1 MDCEKCG
8 AELTE
13 GAETCSDCGEPLTVE
28 TEASATPKKRTRTKP
43 ATDATPAD
51 DMGDV
56 GVDAGTP
63 DEPMPGEAPSG
74 GGKRIAMIA
83 VVVLLVVAA
92 AIAGVLVVRSRVT
105 AAASP
110 EAAAKAMLTAYAAYD
125 ATGILDNA
133 THASLATS
141 DVAQFEKQATE
152 AKTAAKNQPS
162 VKNVVIG
169 KVTLD
174 TADKTKATVEVTA
187 EWLDPAT
194 STYAKRTESLIVV
207 QQDGKWLVQLF

>member
-13 GAETCSDCGEPLTVE
+13 GAETCSDCGEPIAVVIEAKNETV
-28 TEASATPKKRTRTKP
+28 TE
-43 ATDATPAD
+43 
-51 DMGDV
+51 DV
-56 GVDAGTP
+56 PVSDRIA
-63 DEPMPGEAPSG
+63 EPIPGEKPSG
-74 GGKRIAMIA
+74 GGRRISMIA
-83 VVVLLVVAA
+83 VVVLVIAAVVAG
-92 AIAGVLVVRSRVT
+92 GVWFVQSRIT

-110 EAAAKAMLTAYAAYD
+110 EAAAKAMLTAYAVYD

-133 THASLATS
+133 THASLAAS

-152 AKTAAKNQPS
+152 AKVRAKDQPS
-162 VKNVVIG
+162 VRSVVIG

-174 TADKTKATVEVTA
+174 AADKDKATVEVTA

-194 STYAKRTESLIVV
+194 GKYAERTESLIVV
-207 QQDGKWLVQLF
+207 KQDGKWLVQLF